1 MEPDQWYIDGC
12 LKASKEDVAL
22 FEMWTSHLPERK
34 EATPYHS
41 GAHSIKYFRAAIET
55 ALNGEEL
62 YDMNVLEIG
71 FCLGHSAEI
80 FYGIGVNSVFS
91 IENSDR
97 PQTLEAAQL
106 VSALH
111 HTFVLSKPGFR
122 EHLTGKSFDLGF
134 IDGDHSSDAIRSDVA
149 LMRELRVPWVLFDDF
164 WPHWGDT
171 QQVMKELGIT
181 PVAILGTM
189 ALCDFR

>member
-12 LKASKEDVAL
+12 VRVNRDEQYLYE
-22 FEMWTSHLPERK
+22 EWTRHLPVRE
-34 EATPYHS
+34 ESTPYHS
-41 GAHSIKYFRAAIET
+41 GPHSIRNFQCALAI
-55 ALNGEEL
+55 AGLSKSFQ
-62 YDMNVLEIG
+62 VLEVG

-80 FYGIGVNSVFS
+80 FYRLGASTVIS
-91 IENSDR
+91 IEISDR
-97 PQTLEAAQL
+97 IQTKEAGKTMIHRHPTFEL
-106 VSALH
+106 VTPKEYESLGGY
-111 HTFVLSKPGFR
+111 KPN
-122 EHLTGKSFDLGF
+122 LGF
-134 IDGDHSSDAIRSDVA
+134 IDGDHSAAAIRNDVA
-149 LMRELRVPWVLFDDF
+149 IMRGRRVPWVLFDDF

>member
-1 MEPDQWYIDGC
+1 VNPDQWYIDGC
-12 LKASKEDVAL
+12 LKASPEDVAL
-22 FEMWTSHLPERK
+22 FNKWTAYLPKRE
-34 EATPYHS
+34 ESTPYHS
-41 GAHSIKYFRAAIET
+41 GAHSIKQFRH
-55 ALNGEEL
+55 ALEIGGGDL
-62 YDMNVLEIG
+62 CDVNVLEIG

-80 FYGIGVNSVFS
+80 FYGLGVWSVCS

-97 PQTLEAAQL
+97 DETLRAARTVKARHPNFTL
-106 VSALH
+106 AMPWEKD
-111 HTFVLSKPGFR
+111 VLRGR
-122 EHLTGKSFDLGF
+122 SFELGF
-134 IDGDHSSDAIRSDVA
+134 IDGDHSAEAIREDYA

-171 QQVMKELGIT
+171 QQVMQELGIT